1 MATEIC
7 EKCAQLLKD
16 FDAHVKR
23 LSAEFVLK
31 IKECIKALSRCNCLR
46 KKRASSESYTSEQHQ
61 RQAARLL
68 LDHLDTVEAPLPVAI
83 LEPYTALL
91 LSNDLEVQRTTSL
104 SLVHLLVKNKVL
116 TVNIHC
122 VSFKES
128 LVNESPGQIC
138 HRSSS
143 IIMNHSVGTITN
155 LSSTSEGQQALMDS
169 ECVTGLLE
177 ALVSSVTSEETVLC
191 YFLFI
196 SADQL
201 G

>member
-1 MATEIC
+1 MFYYSECCHFTLEMATEIC

-104 SLVHLLVKNKVL
+104 SLVHLLVKNKDSNREAIMSADWVIPLLVL
-116 TVNIHC
+116 AKCYDPQVQKNAVWDH
-122 VSFKES
+122 
-128 LVNESPGQIC
+128 L
-138 HRSSS
+138 
-143 IIMNHSVGTITN
+143 N
-155 LSSTSEGQQALMDS
+155 LKQS
-169 ECVTGLLE
+169 ECI
-177 ALVSSVTSEETVLC
+177 TSLQMPSNPFRECCDPGAADSWTVCCL
-191 YFLFI
+191 
-196 SADQL
+196 
-201 G
+201 